1 VAIDLNAGQNPT
13 GLASVQDPRLLEV
26 FARWG
31 FTDGSG
37 WLVTDAGHFEYVAP
51 PTSPALP

>member
-1 VAIDLNAGQNPT
+1 
-13 GLASVQDPRLLEV
+13 VQDPRLLEV